1 MNKPKVGIV
10 RIHEQNTYAAVQS
23 AIELIG
29 GLEDAI
35 PSGSK
40 ILVKPNLVMG
50 PTERGITNRVVL
62 EAVLRLASSTS
73 PKQIVIG
80 EGSADSYTWRV
91 FASTISTIWHPAMAR
106 RCGT

>member
-1 MNKPKVGIV
+1 MKKSKVSIV
-10 RIHEQNTYAAVQS
+10 RIHEQNTYAALRN

-40 ILVKPNLVMG
+40 ILIKPNMVMG

-62 EAVLRLASSTS
+62 EAVLRLGSSTS

-80 EGSADSYTWRV
+80 EGSADSYTWSSFRLYNI
-91 FASTISTIWHPAMAR
+91 FDMKSHEQLIIL
-106 RCGT
+106 